1 MKKMLLMLMLLVSG
15 ISYSETIPALPLAP
29 AIKNDGMPQLPTDTP
44 QVPGLPTE
52 DKVEEGGIRKLEYNT
67 TVMLQSRLKVNV
79 PLEIISDVDIEA
91 MVIDDQKI
99 EVPFDIEL
107 NKEPEIKDYYKIKY
121 SETEIDIDKDGAIDT
136 RIYSPKFLNTRI
148 IEDNIVY
155 IDGAKISKEGT
166 HKKKVYMTIEVK
178 E

>member
-1 MKKMLLMLMLLVSG
+1 MKKIFLIIMLLANFSAFG
-15 ISYSETIPALPLAP
+15 ETIPALPLTP
-29 AIKNDGMPQLPTDTP
+29 ALPNIPEGSPDI
-44 QVPGLPTE
+44 PGLPSE

-67 TVMLQSRLKVNV
+67 TVMLQSKLKVNV
-79 PLEIISDVDIEA
+79 PLEIVSDVDIEA
-91 MVIDDQKI
+91 MVIDDQQI

-107 NKEPEIKDYYKIKY
+107 NKEPEIKDYYKIRY
-121 SETEIDIDKDGAIDT
+121 SETEIDIDKDGQIDT
-136 RIYSPKFLNTRI
+136 KIYSPNFLNTRI
-148 IEDNIVY
+148 VEDNFVY